1 VYVTKLLPTEKKSLG
16 LLELDTKKKFP
27 ELSVTVGCCQVTS
40 LPVAPKGTS
49 KAMLSGHVTTGGMLS
64 TVS

>member
-1 VYVTKLLPTEKKSLG
+1 MVLPTEKKSLG
-16 LLELDTKKKFP
+16 LFELDNKKKFP
-27 ELSVTVGCCQVTS
+27 ELSETVGCCQVTS
-40 LPVAPKGTS
+40 LPVAPKGTRS